1 MIIAEVI
8 LGKALGVTFV
18 DHDYMIE
25 QIVSKTSNPP
35 FVNSILPGAAVA
47 GMYGRDPRR
56 AEKLMHLDAEL
67 RISIEDQVLALG
79 GFRKCLA
86 KLLHDPFTGRVL
98 GRIEVDDLSTAMADQ
113 KQAV

>member
-1 MIIAEVI
+1 MRAIRVIIAEVI
-8 LGKALGVTFV
+8 LGKALEVTFI

-25 QIVSKTSNPP
+25 QIVSKTSNPS
-35 FVNSILPGAAVA
+35 FGNSILPGAAVA

-56 AEKLMHLDAEL
+56 VEKLMHLDAEL
-67 RISIEDQVLALG
+67 RISIEDQVLVLG

-98 GRIEVDDLSTAMADQ
+98 GCI
-113 KQAV
+113 